1 MNAGTGVGM
10 AGDMTGIDG
19 HLSFHD
25 MAGDRLDN
33 AGLPPLTAIL
43 QAAGALP
50 AAPSELASRALS
62 RDARHAPVSLAG

>member
-1 MNAGTGVGM
+1 MNAGTRVGL
-10 AGDMTGIDG
+10 AGTMTGIEG

-25 MAGDRLDN
+25 MAGDRPDN

-50 AAPSELASRALS
+50 AAPSELASRGAVKE
-62 RDARHAPVSLAG
+62 RAPRAG